1 MITLTNEKEK
11 LTAAITGEIDHHSA
25 RSIREEIDANLKRSL
40 PKELVFDF
48 SGVTF
53 MDSSGI
59 GLLMGRYKLL
69 CSMGGKIVVR
79 QVRPQIA
86 RVLKLSGMN
95 KLIRIEEEGEEEN
108 EDSE

>member
-11 LTAAITGEIDHHSA
+11 LTVAITGEIDHHSA

-59 GLLMGRYKLL
+59 GLMGRYKLL
-69 CSMGGKIVVR
+69 CSMGGKITVR

-95 KLIRIEEEGEEEN
+95 KLIRIEEEGEQEN